1 MGVRKEDQVMA
12 EEKIGGEATETDQ
25 SAKVADPY
33 LPAGERAGEYY
44 DPASATAGEYYEATR
59 ERAAKLYD
67 TATAKA
73 GEVVATTREQADSIS
88 AAVEAGKLSAIGRDI
103 SRTIERAIAERA
115 YAEAQRLTGREVG
128 RLLDATGKPM
138 EGHGEWHGGAL
149 SRGTTE
155 GFVNLT
161 INQGEFDRLSIKT
174 REILAEA
181 ALAQERIAKDQEEID
196 ILKVETRET
205 LRRLRAA

>member
-1 MGVRKEDQVMA
+1 MILAKEADNSRTFKMGVRKEDQVMA

-33 LPAGERAGEYY
+33 LPAGEKAGEYY

-73 GEVVATTREQADSIS
+73 GEVLEANARQAGLMRL
-88 AAVEAGKLSAIGRDI
+88 AVEAGR
-103 SRTIERAIAERA
+103 RAYVDAERIA
-115 YAEAQRLTGREVG
+115 AQEAG
-128 RLLDATGKPM
+128 RLVDVTGKPL
-138 EGHGEWHGGAL
+138 ESNVEWRGGAL
-149 SRGTTE
+149 GQTAPE
-155 GFVNLT
+155 GFVNLP
-161 INQGEFDRLSIKT
+161 ISQGEFERLSSKT
-174 REILAEA
+174 REILTEA

-196 ILKVETRET
+196 LFKTETREV